1 MIGCRVVCGLAAV
14 VLAAS
19 PAAAQTW
26 TERVHVSVNAGVL
39 SGTQDFTDRFEF
51 EANLE
56 TGSTSVDYQVQGGF
70 TFDAGLGYR
79 IWKGL
84 GAGAS
89 VSFFSSDNAAATTS
103 SVPHPFFF
111 NQPREVVG
119 DATDIGRSETGV
131 HIQAMYLLNPA
142 GPLRVVLSG
151 GPSFFSIDA
160 GRRHERQRRRDFPL
174 RHGGVRV
181 GRPAGG
187 ERLGGGL
194 QRRRRRVLDVQP
206 AVRRRRPVPLLQSA
220 RSTLTRRTAGS
231 CRWTPAA
238 CSPAA
243 AFGWSSDG
251 SRLRLTALRFH
262 AGASSA
268 SFAAFRP
275 AGWRPTATWRP
286 RPGARAPPA
295 PSAIS

>member
-19 PAAAQTW
+19 PVAAQTW

-51 EANLE
+51 EENLE
-56 TGSTSVDYQVQGGF
+56 TGSTSVDYRVQGGF
-70 TFDAGLGYR
+70 TFEAGLGYR

-103 SVPHPFFF
+103 RVPHPFFF

-151 GPSFFSIDA
+151 GPSFFSITQDVVTSVNVVETFPYDTAEFGSADRQEESGSAVGFNVGADVFWMFNRQFGVGGLFRFSRASIDLDAPDGRQLPVDA
-160 GRRHERQRRRDFPL
+160 G
-174 RHGGVRV
+174 GVF
-181 GRPAGG
+181 AGG
-187 ERLGGGL
+187 GIRL
-194 QRRRRRVLDVQP
+194 V
-206 AVRRRRPVPLLQSA
+206 
-220 RSTLTRRTAGS
+220 
-231 CRWTPAA
+231 
-238 CSPAA
+238 
-243 AFGWSSDG
+243 F
-251 SRLRLTALRFH
+251 
-262 AGASSA
+262 
-268 SFAAFRP
+268 
-275 AGWRPTATWRP
+275 
-286 RPGARAPPA
+286 
-295 PSAIS
+295 